1 MNELL
6 QKQLKS
12 FGKKCKFLLCFSVMA
27 NLETDWEADSLK
39 VAEHSFVGGQ
49 Q

>member
-12 FGKKCKFLLCFSVMA
+12 FGKNWKFLVCFSTRA
-27 NLETDWEADSLK
+27 NLETDWETDSVK
-39 VAEHSFVGGQ
+39 VAEHSFAGGQ
-49 Q
+49 R

>member
-12 FGKKCKFLLCFSVMA
+12 FGKKFLVCFSTRA
-27 NLETDWEADSLK
+27 NLETDWETDSLK
-39 VAEHSFVGGQ
+39 VAEHSFAGGQ
-49 Q
+49 R